1 MQLIFSLLSY
11 VSIRR
16 YSSQVNEIH
25 DVCGKGLMA
34 ESNSRKN
41 DGTLLPLSGTYCT
54 YSWLQAANANADKVN
69 VLRR

>member
-16 YSSQVNEIH
+16 YSCQVNEIH
-25 DVCGKGLMA
+25 DVRGKGLMA

-41 DGTLLPLSGTYCT
+41 DGYVITSFRLSGTYCT
-54 YSWLQAANANADKVN
+54 YSWLQAANANAD
-69 VLRR
+69 